1 MLNLFEVVVDKIAR
15 QAEEAAGEWL
25 GYDEEAALVIQH
37 NVVADLVEDLS
48 IDIKTALALLL
59 ACGVLPPAD
68 QISRI
73 TPGLT
78 PGYQAG
84 VLKAA
89 EVCLERAA
97 LAKLRGE
104 E

>member
-1 MLNLFEVVVDKIAR
+1 MNIFELVTDKIAR
-15 QAEEAAGEWL
+15 QAEEVAVEWL
-25 GYDEEAALVIQH
+25 GFDSEAALVIQH
-37 NVVADLVEDLS
+37 NVVADLVEDLN